1 MKSNTA
7 ALARLERTIG
17 ATLRAGVT
25 LSSVCLGAGLL
36 IGLATGDGALARV
49 LLNIGIIALLA
60 TPVTRVVISIA
71 EYVSERDWTFV
82 TLTVVVLGEL
92 LASAV
97 TALVFNKRL

>member
-1 MKSNTA
+1 MG
-7 ALARLERTIG
+7 LARLERAIG
-17 ATLRAGVT
+17 ITLRAGVT
-25 LSSVCLGAGLL
+25 LSSICLGAGLL
-36 IGLATGDGALARV
+36 VGLATGGAPLERA

-82 TLTVVVLGEL
+82 TLTVIVLAEL

-97 TALVFNKRL
+97 AALVFNKRL

>member
-1 MKSNTA
+1 MKPNATE
-7 ALARLERTIG
+7 LARLERTIG

-25 LSSVCLGAGLL
+25 VSSVCLGAGLL
-36 IGLATGDGALARV
+36 IGLAVGDGALART
-49 LLNIGIIALLA
+49 LLNVGIIALLA
-60 TPVTRVVISIA
+60 TPVTRVVISIV

-82 TLTVVVLGEL
+82 TLTVVVLAEL